1 MNFSENEP
9 LSDLERTKLK
19 SRIIRSAKLL
29 RKNAKR
35 QRRATLLYGA
45 AASIALL
52 FAVFTVFDKSS
63 EQSLQDYIDENKS
76 IVDFGSSSEVI
87 VVLGEREKIQLNEKN
102 NTLRYSST
110 GKDLHVGTG
119 EKYRQTIEDEKKPVF
134 NTILVP
140 FGKRTDVTL
149 SDGTKIWINSG
160 SRLIYPAFFRDKERE
175 VFLEGEAIFEVAHNP
190 SKPFRVIST
199 NQEINVLG
207 TVFNVSSYPDDEMAS
222 TVLKSGSVLVTY
234 DHDDEKSFKMAPG
247 TMAGY
252 NTKTKEIEM
261 HDVNIDEYFGWREGF
276 LNLKNRDLEY
286 ITTKLSRYYGVEI
299 FIKENHLKTETFSGK
314 LDLKENLGQVIQTI
328 GEASNFSAEY
338 QTDKIILASTKLNL
352 KDTVPM
358 K

>member
-1 MNFSENEP
+1 MNFSKNES
-9 LSDLERTKLK
+9 LSDQERAKLK

-29 RKNAKR
+29 RKDAKR
-35 QRRATLLYGA
+35 QQRAMLLYGA
-45 AASIALL
+45 AASIVVL

-63 EQSLQDYIDENKS
+63 EQSLQDFIDEDES
-76 IVDFGSSSEVI
+76 IVDFGSSDQVI
-87 VVLGEREKIQLNEKN
+87 VVLGEREKIQLKEKN
-102 NTLRYSST
+102 NTLKYSST

-119 EKYRQTIEDEKKPVF
+119 EKYRQTLEDEKKPVF

-140 FGKRTDVTL
+140 YGKRTDVTL

-160 SRLIYPAFFRDKERE
+160 SRLIYPAIFKDKERE

-199 NQEINVLG
+199 NQEIKVLG
-207 TVFNVSSYPDDEMAS
+207 TVFNVSTYPDDEMAS
-222 TVLKSGSVLVTY
+222 TALKSGSVLVTY
-234 DHDDEKSFKMAPG
+234 DQDYEKSFKMTPG

-252 NTKTKEIEM
+252 NNKTKEIQM
-261 HDVNIDEYFGWREGF
+261 HNVDIDEYFGWREGF
-276 LNLKNRDLEY
+276 LSLKNRDLGY

-299 FIKENHLKTETFSGK
+299 FIEENHLKTETFSGK

-338 QTDKIILASTKLNL
+338 QTEKIILTSTKL
-352 KDTVPM
+352 KDTMPM
-358 K
+358 N